1 MVQLEMIAHVRELA
15 QADERIVSV
24 LMYGSFMKGEG
35 DIYSDIEFYL
45 FCRADFDHR
54 EWVAGIRPVLL
65 FFTNEHGTEVAIFDN
80 LIRGEFHFA
89 PAAERGIVR
98 SWEGKTSFRHADN
111 MVLVDKD
118 GGLGEILSGIDR
130 GTPPFDSPESVR
142 WIGESLVNHL
152 LMVRGLI
159 ERGEWV
165 HAQQNFQYIQMH
177 LLWLIRV
184 EAGALGHWES
194 PSKKAETDLP
204 PEAYDAYVRCVPQ
217 AGEQSLRMCY
227 GHALELSERLFN
239 ACHVPDDVRAVLHK
253 IKTGW

>member
-1 MVQLEMIAHVRELA
+1 MISRVRELA

-45 FCRADFDHR
+45 FYKTDFDHR
-54 EWVAGIRPVLL
+54 EWVSEIRPVLL
-65 FFTNEHGTEVAIFDN
+65 FFTNEFGIEEAIFDN

-89 PAAERGIVR
+89 PAAEREVVR

-111 MVLVDKD
+111 MALVDKD
-118 GGLGEILSGIDR
+118 GVLGQILSDIDR

-142 WIGESLVNHL
+142 WIAESLVNHL

-165 HAQQNFQYIQMH
+165 HAQQNFQYIQKH

-194 PSKKAETDLP
+194 PSKKAEADLP
-204 PEAYDAYVRCVPQ
+204 PEWYDTYVRCVPG
-217 AGEQSLRMCY
+217 AEEPSLRECY
-227 GHALELSERLFN
+227 GRALELSERLFGG
-239 ACHVPDDVRAVLHK
+239 CRVPDDIGVVLRK
-253 IKTGW
+253 IKSGW